1 MLIVLGP
8 PGFTSWWVCSR
19 ERERVSWFQRDK
31 CWRNTRRQS
40 RFETRYLITHSD
52 MQTATEIPD
61 SSQRAVSSPLK
72 WEFRPPKWVWVLPC
86 CYAYSRNLQTKGGT
100 DTDGCPNKVQHIQ
113 PILRFFSN
121 VLWESFLRKKSDF
134 FFFKRNYPSVTVTKE
149 NICSSTAE
157 LGLLSWRVQPHC
169 STTQSLQMTDKADL
183 CSCRPQYHM
192 EKFRTAPQ
200 VSSQEF
206 NMSGSALSIK
216 ADLNILVLVPL
227 CTRKHR
233 SGF

>member
-86 CYAYSRNLQTKGGT
+86 RYAYSRNLQTKGGT

-134 FFFKRNYPSVTVTKE
+134 FFLRG
-149 NICSSTAE
+149 II
-157 LGLLSWRVQPHC
+157 LLSLWP
-169 STTQSLQMTDKADL
+169 K
-183 CSCRPQYHM
+183 
-192 EKFRTAPQ
+192 RT
-200 VSSQEF
+200 S
-206 NMSGSALSIK
+206 
-216 ADLNILVLVPL
+216 VPL
-227 CTRKHR
+227 LQNWGCCHEEYNHTVAQHSLFKWLTKLIYAAADPSITCRNLELPHR
-233 SGF
+233 YLPKSLICLAVLWVLKLI